1 MIDDTLMSDDDDAV
15 DDLGVNESLGADSG
29 DETDMDVSDNV
40 EAIFCRTRGGR
51 IATTRK
57 TSLFK

>member
-15 DDLGVNESLGADSG
+15 DDLGVNESLGANSG
-29 DETDMDVSDNV
+29 DETDMDVSHNV

-51 IATTRK
+51 MATT
-57 TSLFK
+57 